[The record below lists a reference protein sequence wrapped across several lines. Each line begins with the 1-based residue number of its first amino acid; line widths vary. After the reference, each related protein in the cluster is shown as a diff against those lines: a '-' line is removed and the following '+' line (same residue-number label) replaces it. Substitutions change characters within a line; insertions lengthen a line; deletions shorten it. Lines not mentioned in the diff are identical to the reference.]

1 MLQPRYFPAHG
12 ETDGARDAAPD
23 ELQLAKFSGHRVAVC
38 QYRGFHVFQLQAIQ
52 FFCETFFRF
61 QRYQRRQQGFQRK
74 PQVLQRRYKIAVGT
88 GSGVRGS
95 PGADDY
101 CTCVQCMFRSQFHF
115 AFGLAAEI
123 LSVPAAV
130 IFHSTVTDAGYLP
143 GLHHKAG
150 SLGAGHQTAAC
161 GPQRGKQYVDDIFC
175 FSGCGKHPAA
185 PFRYGI
191 QSQFLKE
198 AQQVFVGKLLQRAV

>member
-23 ELQLAKFSGHRVAVC
+23 ELQLAEFFCRDFTVRQHGSFYILKGKAF
-38 QYRGFHVFQLQAIQ
+38 Q
-52 FFCETFFRF
+52 FFRETFFRF
-61 QRYQRRQQGFQRK
+61 QRYQRRQQRFQRK
-74 PQVLQRRYKIAVGT
+74 PQVLQRRYKVSVGT
-88 GSGVRGS
+88 GSGIGRS

-101 CTCVQCMFRSQFHF
+101 GGCVQGMFRPQFHF
-115 AFGLAAEI
+115 AFGQASKV

-161 GPQRGKQYVDDIFC
+161 VLQRGKQYIDDIFC